1 MNDSEPEL
9 PETVEL
15 PTRAVHIGRDAEGC
29 DHYVIPGQSVIVVR
43 HTVDGDDH
51 VITQQL
57 EDRSLSE
64 WVEYTDYAHGWT
76 VCKYDDRDFAEW
88 LLGGAAGQHGVSA

>member
-43 HTVDGDDH
+43 HAVGGDQH

-57 EDRSLSE
+57 RTARCPSGSS
-64 WVEYTDYAHGWT
+64 TRTTPTAGPSAST
-76 VCKYDDRDFAEW
+76 TIATSPSGCS
-88 LLGGAAGQHGVSA
+88 AAPLVSTGVSA